1 MRRPFNIAAVAAAIS
16 TLIACS
22 SAPSAPVPF
31 AEGAE
36 FQSFL
41 GGGKI
46 KHVVYVVQ
54 ENRSFDDI
62 FQGYPHAD
70 TVLRGKDSYGKTVK
84 LRPISL
90 KTAYEIDHSAQGMF
104 AACDGT
110 GTLPGTQCRMDGFNR
125 EGQYGGPRHGQ
136 YAYVPHHES
145 KPYFDMA
152 HEWVLADEMFASQ
165 LDESFVAHQ
174 YIIAAQAGASVDV
187 PDFYW
192 GCPGGQNDS
201 VATITHRRTY
211 GQAQRPCFDY
221 ETLGDELSKA
231 GYDWRFYTS
240 RYTVPF
246 SGLWSG
252 YQAVKHVFYSRVWKT
267 NVITPQKKFL
277 TDVRAGKLAN
287 FTWVTPLCADSDHP
301 ECGSGLGPSWVSS
314 VVNAVGESK
323 FWKTTVVFVQW
334 DDWGGLYDHVP
345 PPYKGYDGLGFR
357 VPLIVIS
364 PMRRRTTS
372 RTCSTRRRAFC
383 ALPKTCLASPNS
395 RPPTLERPRRGPIA
409 SIFLKRHANSCRL
422 RHPRMRRTS

>member
-1 MRRPFNIAAVAAAIS
+1 M
-16 TLIACS
+16 
-22 SAPSAPVPF
+22 
-31 AEGAE
+31 
-36 FQSFL
+36 
-41 GGGKI
+41 
-46 KHVVYVVQ
+46 
-54 ENRSFDDI
+54 
-62 FQGYPHAD
+62 
-70 TVLRGKDSYGKTVK
+70 RGKDSYGKTVK

-152 HEWVLADEMFASQ
+152 HEWVLADQMFASQ

-174 YIIAAQAGASVDV
+174 YIIAAQAQRAWTY
-187 PDFYW
+187 PTFI
-192 GCPGGQNDS
+192 GGVREARTIPLRRS
-201 VATITHRRTY
+201 RTAARTARPSGPVLITKPSATNS
-211 GQAQRPCFDY
+211 
-221 ETLGDELSKA
+221 SKA

-252 YQAVKHVFYSRVWKT
+252 YQAVKHIFYGRDWKT
-267 NVITPQKKFL
+267 NVITPQKQFL
-277 TDVRAGKLAN
+277 TDVRARQAREFYVGNAALRGFRPSSNA
-287 FTWVTPLCADSDHP
+287 VEDS
-301 ECGSGLGPSWVSS
+301 GPSWVSS

-357 VPLIVIS
+357 VPLIVI
-364 PMRRRTTS
+364 
-372 RTCSTRRRAFC
+372 
-383 ALPKTCLASPNS
+383 
-395 RPPTLERPRRGPIA
+395 
-409 SIFLKRHANSCRL
+409 
-422 RHPRMRRTS
+422 